1 MMLFDKIEKRFHYL
15 NIVSIAVCYIRTLII
30 FNSLFLF
37 DSDTQLFL
45 KSTEWLWIFEIFF
58 CSKNKSLNFKLCPFT
73 LNVNSFYPI
82 EILYHAI
89 YRQHKRL

>member
-1 MMLFDKIEKRFHYL
+1 MLFDKIEKRFHYL

-45 KSTEWLWIFEIFF
+45 KSTE
-58 CSKNKSLNFKLCPFT
+58 
-73 LNVNSFYPI
+73 
-82 EILYHAI
+82 
-89 YRQHKRL
+89 